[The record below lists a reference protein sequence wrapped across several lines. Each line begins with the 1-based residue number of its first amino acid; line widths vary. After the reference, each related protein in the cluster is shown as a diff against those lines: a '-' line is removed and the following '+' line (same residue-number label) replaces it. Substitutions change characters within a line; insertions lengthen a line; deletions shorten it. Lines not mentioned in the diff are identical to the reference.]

1 MTPTTDPRT
10 QDAVALTAD
19 LVGIDSVNPSLVPG
33 AAGEHAIAEFVRDWA
48 AGCGLDSR
56 TVFGPD
62 GRPSVLVRGGAG
74 RHGRTLLLCGHL
86 DTVGHG
92 TMRDPLAATRDGG
105 RLHGRGS
112 YDMKAGLAAALVACR
127 EAAAAGIG
135 GQVLVAAVADEEH
148 SSTGVQ
154 AVLNWLRAE
163 QIVPDAA
170 VVTEPTE
177 TDVAVA
183 HKGFV
188 WTEIEVIGR
197 AAHGSRPQLGIDAI
211 SRMGPVLVALDRF
224 DRELARRPPHPL
236 LGSSSLH
243 ASLISGGA
251 EASTIPELC
260 TLTVERRT
268 LPGQTVGEVE
278 ADIARLLDR
287 CAADQ
292 PDLVTRTRTLLARQ
306 PLQTRADEPIVT
318 MLTEVASRID
328 GRPRTPSGLS
338 YWADS
343 AFLAAAGIPT
353 VLFGPRGEGAHAEV
367 EWVEIASVHA
377 CAEVLTA
384 LARDFSA

>member
-1 MTPTTDPRT
+1 MSGPRT
-10 QDAVALTAD
+10 QDAVALTAE

-33 AAGEHAIAEFVRDWA
+33 AAGEHAIAGYVRDWA
-48 AGCGLDSR
+48 AGCGLESR
-56 TVFGPD
+56 TVLGPD
-62 GRPSVLVRGGAG
+62 GRPSVLVRGGTG
-74 RHGRTLLLCGHL
+74 RPGRTLLLCGHL

-92 TMRDPLAATRDGG
+92 SMRHPLAATYDGG
-105 RLHGRGS
+105 RLYGRGS

-127 EAAAAGIG
+127 EATAAGID
-135 GQVLVAAVADEEH
+135 GQVIVAAVADEEH

-154 AVLNWLRAE
+154 AVLDQLRTE
-163 QIVPDAA
+163 GIRPDAA

-224 DRELARRPPHPL
+224 DRELARREPHPL
-236 LGSSSLH
+236 LGHSSVH
-243 ASLISGGA
+243 ASLISGGS
-251 EASTIPELC
+251 EISTIPELC

-278 ADIARLLDR
+278 ADIARLLDL

-292 PDLVTRTRTLLARQ
+292 PDLLTRTRTLLDRQ
-306 PLQTRADEPIVT
+306 AMQTPADEPVVT
-318 MLTEVASRID
+318 LLLAAATRID

-367 EWVEIASVHA
+367 EWVELDSVHG
-377 CAEVLTA
+377 CAEALTA
-384 LARDFSA
+384 LARDLSA